1 MKTCAKGQNRVK
13 ENIPEGRKRKADQE
27 EKVSWLRFNKKGKL
41 TKDEITE
48 LSRTN
53 KNMFSWLK
61 PVSPLVEVV
70 ESEDHVMEVVDNLR
84 DQFVLRD
91 HKNIYSR

>member
-13 ENIPEGRKRKADQE
+13 KNIPEGRKRKADQ
-27 EKVSWLRFNKKGKL
+27 KGKQ

-61 PVSPLVEVV
+61 PVSPLVKVV

>member
-13 ENIPEGRKRKADQE
+13 KNIPEGRKRKADQ
-27 EKVSWLRFNKKGKL
+27 KGKQ

-70 ESEDHVMEVVDNLR
+70 ECEDQEEVEVMEVVDNLR